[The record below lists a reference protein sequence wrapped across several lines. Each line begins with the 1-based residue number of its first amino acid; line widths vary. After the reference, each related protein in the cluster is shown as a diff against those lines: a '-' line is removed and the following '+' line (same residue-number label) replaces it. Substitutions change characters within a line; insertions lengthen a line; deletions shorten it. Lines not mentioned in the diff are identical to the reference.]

1 MTTRA
6 ARNQQAYRDRRKIL
20 KQKQVALMLEVLDG
34 IADGS
39 SGITCAVSTD
49 LWGINFDWG
58 GEQSAYDAIE
68 VRCNAL
74 GFSLAGIKEIMEQ
87 EAVKRYTAQV
97 QDRHDEEAAKLK
109 MVKEHDERRAK
120 IEELRQ
126 DQERIKQELADLAE
140 MSKRLQEGE

>member
-1 MTTRA
+1 M
-6 ARNQQAYRDRRKIL
+6 

-74 GFSLAGIKEIMEQ
+74 GFSLAGIKEIMN
-87 EAVKRYTAQV
+87 KRPSSGTP
-97 QDRHDEEAAKLK
+97 RKSRTGTTRK
-109 MVKEHDERRAK
+109 PP
-120 IEELRQ
+120 
-126 DQERIKQELADLAE
+126 
-140 MSKRLQEGE
+140 S